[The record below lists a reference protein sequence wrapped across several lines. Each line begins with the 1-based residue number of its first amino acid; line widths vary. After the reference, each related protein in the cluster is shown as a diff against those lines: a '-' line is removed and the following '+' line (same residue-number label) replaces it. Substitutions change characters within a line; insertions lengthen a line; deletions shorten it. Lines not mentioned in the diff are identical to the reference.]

1 MHCFVSTLNCGWHEF
16 VLKYLKRERE
26 AIPISM
32 RTVAMSYISLG
43 RAQKRST
50 WCLIIAM
57 FALASVKYSVI
68 HIFGHVKYRC
78 VVAILKDLTIF

>member
-1 MHCFVSTLNCGWHEF
+1 
-16 VLKYLKRERE
+16 
-26 AIPISM
+26 
-32 RTVAMSYISLG
+32 MSYISLG

-78 VVAILKDLTIF
+78 VDAILKDNYFLKISKLSKLNS